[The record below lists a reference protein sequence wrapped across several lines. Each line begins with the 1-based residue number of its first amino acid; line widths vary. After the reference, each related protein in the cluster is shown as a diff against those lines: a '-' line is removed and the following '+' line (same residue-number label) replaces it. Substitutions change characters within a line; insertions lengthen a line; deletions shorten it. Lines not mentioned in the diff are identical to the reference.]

1 MKLYKNSDDEKSEQL
16 LLKRAIHALKE
27 STGIDASIID
37 VEKVHENEIK
47 TDATVEVNL
56 GGGIFRYAVEIKRI
70 DRFETIVQIK
80 NQSNQFQ
87 IPRLLVSNKISKQS
101 AEKCRELNVQFIDA
115 NGNAFLHAPEY
126 FVFVLGQKSKE
137 SDDLNSLRKNG
148 SRSGTATGLRVIFS
162 LLCQPV
168 LMNATYREIAK
179 IAGVSIGNM
188 GWIFDDLNAR
198 GISTGNKNNGNYRIL
213 EWKRLIDEWVTNY
226 PMKLRPKLNPQRFI
240 ATDPNWWK
248 DVDITKYGAQ
258 WGGEIAADKLTNNL
272 KPSTVTIYMQS
283 ENIRK
288 NITKLVVEN
297 KLSSHPNGNIE
308 VLEIFWDF
316 SNSEVLS
323 DTVPPLLVYADLFA
337 TIDPRNVEIAHQ
349 VYKKIIYDFENT
361 N

>member
-16 LLKRAIHALKE
+16 LLKQAINALKE
-27 STGIDASIID
+27 STGIDANIID
-37 VEKVHENEIK
+37 IEKSHENEIK
-47 TDATVEVNL
+47 ADATIEVNL
-56 GGGIFRYAVEIKRI
+56 GGGIFRYAVEIKKI
-70 DRFETIVQIK
+70 DRFATIEQIK
-80 NQSNQFQ
+80 NQSNKSQT
-87 IPRLLVSNKISKQS
+87 PRLLVSNKISKQS

-115 NGNAFLHAPEY
+115 NGNAFLHAPDY

-168 LMNATYREIAK
+168 LINATYREIAK

-226 PMKLRPKLNPQRFI
+226 PMKLRQKLNSKRFN
-240 ATDPNWWK
+240 AADPNWWK

-272 KPSTVTIYMQS
+272 KPSTVTIYMQP

-288 NITKLVVEN
+288 NITKLVIEN
-297 KLSSHPNGNIE
+297 KLSSNPNGNIE
-308 VLEIFWDF
+308 VLETFWDF
-316 SNSEVLS
+316 SNSEVAS
-323 DTVPPLLVYADLFA
+323 DAVPPLLVYADLFA
-337 TIDPRNVEIAHQ
+337 TIDPRNMELALQ
-349 VYKKIIYDFENT
+349 VYKKIIHDFENT